1 MNKASPKSKEYEE
14 RNTQRMRDIGVRIG
28 QARQRLNL
36 SQGQLG
42 ELIEESQQAIQKWE
56 SGDTARKMTAT
67 ALAELAKA
75 LQVSTDWLL
84 FGGDETPK
92 SVSMRDCCKML
103 FRDLPTLVPCTW
115 KVHNPTTDDYPYPV
129 FGGKAC
135 LVKDPP
141 TLTYRLTIPTEPL
154 ERKFLSEEYAYSNWD
169 YQAFLSCAM
178 EAQHLEDIRK
188 SNEKYFHESDYA
200 KLFEQVP
207 NKPLKQ

>member
-1 MNKASPKSKEYEE
+1 MNKASPKSNEYEE

-28 QARQRLNL
+28 QARARLNL

-56 SGDTARKMTAT
+56 SGDKARKMSVT

-84 FGGDETPK
+84 FGGDESPK

-103 FRDLPTLVPCTW
+103 FRDLPALVPCTW
-115 KVHNPTTDDYPYPV
+115 EVHNPTIDYPCPV

-141 TLTYRLTIPTEPL
+141 TLTYRLTIPTKPIFDPEA
-154 ERKFLSEEYAYSNWD
+154 EYAYSNWD

-178 EAQHLEDIRK
+178 EALHLEYTRK
-188 SNEKYFHESDYA
+188 FNEKYFHEGDYA

-207 NKPLKQ
+207 NKPLNQ